1 MLPSPNLKIINI
13 FPILFHI
20 YPVNICKL
28 MVRSRGWKNI
38 SDGDAVNFLRN
49 PFIRHIMTC
58 VTEVNIVHGFS
69 IYQSDQF
76 IVEFPIN
83 LMTLPKS
90 KQSYKKATVKA
101 KATP

>member
-1 MLPSPNLKIINI
+1 
-13 FPILFHI
+13 
-20 YPVNICKL
+20 
-28 MVRSRGWKNI
+28 MVRSRAWKNI
-38 SDGDAVNFLRN
+38 SDGDAVNFPRN

-58 VTEVNIVHGFS
+58 VSEVNIVHGFS

-83 LMTLPKS
+83 LMTFPKS
-90 KQSYKKATVKA
+90 ICLLLIIGIFPSGLCKQSYKKATVKA